1 MPCTRGGCLRLY
13 SAPSQ
18 VLQPLRCQP
27 RSAGRSRA
35 YRQASYTAQ
44 RQRQY
49 GVGHYRYGM
58 QRGRSGWCVV
68 SRRRSSGCESAARG
82 AGAACGADT
91 QCGRV
96 AQRLRG
102 AVRGK
107 PRARA
112 WRPARFMCV
121 PSGCPSAEKSFNP
134 PALILLLVAVHPPT
148 PPTPRSP
155 HSPPHSST
163 PRSRSLLPPSRRA
176 APQCPVQGQVHQAHH
191 RLQHPPLFHA
201 PVLRHSVTRLR
212 AAPLGSP

>member
-1 MPCTRGGCLRLY
+1 MGPRTSTAQSQGSAKATTKRTKTHTQTNTHTHMCAHMWTCSAGVHGVSITPCTRGGCLRLY

-102 AVRGK
+102 AVRGSETGHVG
-107 PRARA
+107 RR
-112 WRPARFMCV
+112 V
-121 PSGCPSAEKSFNP
+121 PG
-134 PALILLLVAVHPPT
+134 T
-148 PPTPRSP
+148 
-155 HSPPHSST
+155 
-163 PRSRSLLPPSRRA
+163 RRA
-176 APQCPVQGQVHQAHH
+176 ATSSEG
-191 RLQHPPLFHA
+191 R
-201 PVLRHSVTRLR
+201 
-212 AAPLGSP
+212 